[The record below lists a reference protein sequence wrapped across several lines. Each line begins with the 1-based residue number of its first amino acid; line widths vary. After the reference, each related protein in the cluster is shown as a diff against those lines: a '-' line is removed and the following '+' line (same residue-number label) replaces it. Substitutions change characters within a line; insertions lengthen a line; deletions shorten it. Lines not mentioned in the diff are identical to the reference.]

1 MSEFDDDFEDVV
13 FDQFGVGTTGNFAVA
28 HNFAHTGTKFVSPA
42 DLSEK
47 LCDYR
52 ILRKWRK
59 SLGRSVASVRLVFD
73 GEVEAHDAAGSGE
86 PEVALVEV
94 QVVHAGA

>member
-1 MSEFDDDFEDVV
+1 MQLSGPVK
-13 FDQFGVGTTGNFAVA
+13 
-28 HNFAHTGTKFVSPA
+28 HILPA
-42 DLSEK
+42 S
-47 LCDYR
+47 
-52 ILRKWRK
+52 
-59 SLGRSVASVRLVFD
+59 RSAASVRLVFD

>member
-1 MSEFDDDFEDVV
+1 VTFATVLFLAQKLLQFPQPGSFV
-13 FDQFGVGTTGNFAVA
+13 FQQSA
-28 HNFAHTGTKFVSPA
+28 
-42 DLSEK
+42 
-47 LCDYR
+47 
-52 ILRKWRK
+52 
-59 SLGRSVASVRLVFD
+59 ASVRLVFD